1 MYGSARFLNVLRFV
15 IFSAALMLKNQQ
27 KCCRFF
33 DWINKSVSQI
43 KKILPFGGR
52 NQQQIL
58 SK

>member
-1 MYGSARFLNVLRFV
+1 MRFV